1 MIPVLTHHAQQS
13 LNTVRGVYLL
23 LDIFRKASYLDY
35 CEGVI
40 VCPAPYESLV
50 ELGGYGYKFF
60 YQKEFSFD
68 DSVNFIL
75 TIHVDA
81 IVERIL
87 KTVPKPD
94 CHVTF
99 QKKKRKK

>member
-1 MIPVLTHHAQQS
+1 MRRFDFAQNARTADALKGVCVLF
-13 LNTVRGVYLL
+13 
-23 LDIFRKASYLDY
+23 DIFYNAHYLDY

-40 VCPAPYESLV
+40 VCPASYESLLK
-50 ELGGYGYKFF
+50 LGGYGFVF
-60 YQKEFSFD
+60 SYQKEFSFA

-75 TIHVDA
+75 TISVDD
-81 IVERIL
+81 IVKRIFD
-87 KTVPKPD
+87 VASKPD

>member
-13 LNTVRGVYLL
+13 LNTMRGVYLL
-23 LDIFRKASYLDY
+23 LDIIRKASYLDY

-50 ELGGYGYKFF
+50 ELNGYGYEFS
-60 YQKEFSFD
+60 YQKEFSFVG
-68 DSVNFIL
+68 SVDFIL
-75 TIHVDA
+75 SIRVDK

-87 KTVPKPD
+87 KTIPKTD

-99 QKKKRKK
+99 KKKKRKK

>member
-40 VCPAPYESLV
+40 VCPAPYKSLI
-50 ELGGYGYKFF
+50 ELGGYGYNFS
-60 YQKEFSFD
+60 YQKEFSFVG
-68 DSVNFIL
+68 SVDFIL
-75 TIHVDA
+75 SIHVDT

-87 KTVPKPD
+87 KTVPKSD

>member
-40 VCPAPYESLV
+40 VCPAPYRSLV
-50 ELGGYGYKFF
+50 ELSGYGYKFS
-60 YQKEFSFD
+60 YQKEFSFVG
-68 DSVNFIL
+68 SVDFIL
-75 TIHVDA
+75 SIHVDT

>member
-40 VCPAPYESLV
+40 VCPAPYKSLI
-50 ELGGYGYKFF
+50 ELGSYGYNFS
-60 YQKEFSFD
+60 YQKEFSFVG
-68 DSVNFIL
+68 SVDFIL
-75 TIHVDA
+75 TIHVND
-81 IVERIL
+81 IIHRIL
-87 KTVPKPD
+87 KTVSKPD

>member
-1 MIPVLTHHAQQS
+1 MTPVLTHHAQQS
-13 LNTVRGVYLL
+13 LNTVRGIYLL

-40 VCPAPYESLV
+40 VCPASYESLV
-50 ELGGYGYKFF
+50 KLGGYGYKFS
-60 YQKEFSFD
+60 YQKEFSFF
-68 DSVNFIL
+68 DSVDFIL
-75 TIHVDA
+75 SIHVDT
-81 IVERIL
+81 IVERIF
-87 KTVPKPD
+87 KTIPKSD

>member
-1 MIPVLTHHAQQS
+1 MIPVLAHHGQQS

-23 LDIFRKASYLDY
+23 LDIIRKASYLDY

-50 ELGGYGYKFF
+50 ELSGYGYEFS
-60 YQKEFSFD
+60 YQKEFSFVG
-68 DSVNFIL
+68 SVDFIL
-75 TIHVDA
+75 SIRVDK

-87 KTVPKPD
+87 KTIPKTD

>member
-40 VCPAPYESLV
+40 MCPASYESLV
-50 ELGGYGYKFF
+50 ELGGYGYKFS
-60 YQKEFSFD
+60 YQKEFSFVD
-68 DSVNFIL
+68 TVDFIL
-75 TIHVDA
+75 SIHVDA

-99 QKKKRKK
+99 QKKKRKE

>member
-13 LNTVRGVYLL
+13 LNTMRGVYLL
-23 LDIFRKASYLDY
+23 LDILRKASYLDY

-40 VCPAPYESLV
+40 TCPASYESLIK
-50 ELGGYGYKFF
+50 LGSYGYRFC
-60 YQKEFSFD
+60 YQKEFAFTG
-68 DSVNFIL
+68 SVDFIL
-75 TIHVDA
+75 SISVDT

-87 KTVPKPD
+87 KTVPKSD

>member
-40 VCPAPYESLV
+40 MCPAPYKSLV
-50 ELGGYGYKFF
+50 ELGGYGYKFA
-60 YQKEFSFD
+60 YQKEFSFV
-68 DSVNFIL
+68 DSVDFIL
-75 TIHVDA
+75 SIHVDA

>member
-1 MIPVLTHHAQQS
+1 MIPSFVFHAQHS
-13 LNTVRGVYLL
+13 LNTMRGICLL

-50 ELGGYGYKFF
+50 RLGGYGFIF
-60 YQKEFSFD
+60 SYQKEFTFVG
-68 DSVNFIL
+68 SVDFIL
-75 TIHVDA
+75 AIRVDM
-81 IVERIL
+81 IVKRIL
-87 KTVPKPD
+87 ETIPKSD

-99 QKKKRKK
+99 QKKKGKK

>member
-40 VCPAPYESLV
+40 VCPAPYESLIK
-50 ELGGYGYKFF
+50 LGSYGYKFS
-60 YQKEFSFD
+60 YQKEFAFT
-68 DSVNFIL
+68 DSVDFIL
-75 TIHVDA
+75 SIHVDT

>member
-1 MIPVLTHHAQQS
+1 MIPALTHHAQQS

-40 VCPAPYESLV
+40 MCPAPYESLI
-50 ELGGYGYKFF
+50 ELGGYGYNFS
-60 YQKEFSFD
+60 YQKEFSFVG
-68 DSVNFIL
+68 SVDFIL
-75 TIHVDA
+75 SIRVDTIVK
-81 IVERIL
+81 RIL
-87 KTVPKPD
+87 ETVPKPD

>member
-35 CEGVI
+35 CDGVI
-40 VCPAPYESLV
+40 MCPATYDSLV
-50 ELGGYGYKFF
+50 ALGSYGFCF
-60 YQKEFSFD
+60 SYQKEFSFVG
-68 DSVNFIL
+68 SVDFIL
-75 TIHVDA
+75 SIHVDT

-94 CHVTF
+94 CHVAF

>member
-23 LDIFRKASYLDY
+23 LDIIRKASYLDY

-40 VCPAPYESLV
+40 VCPAPYESLI
-50 ELGGYGYKFF
+50 ELGGYGYKFS
-60 YQKEFSFD
+60 YQKEFSFAG
-68 DSVNFIL
+68 SVDFIL
-75 TIHVDA
+75 SIHVDT

>member
-40 VCPAPYESLV
+40 VCPAPYKSLI
-50 ELGGYGYKFF
+50 ELGSYGYNFS
-60 YQKEFSFD
+60 YQKEFSFVG
-68 DSVNFIL
+68 SVDFIL
-75 TIHVDA
+75 TIHVND
-81 IVERIL
+81 IIHRIL

>member
-13 LNTVRGVYLL
+13 LNTIRGVYLL
-23 LDIFRKASYLDY
+23 LDIIRKASYLDY

-40 VCPAPYESLV
+40 VCPASYESLI
-50 ELGGYGYKFF
+50 ELGGYGYNFS
-60 YQKEFSFD
+60 YQKEFSFAG
-68 DSVNFIL
+68 SVDFIL
-75 TIHVDA
+75 SIHVDT

>member
-1 MIPVLTHHAQQS
+1 MTPVLTHHAQQS

-40 VCPAPYESLV
+40 VCPAPYKSLV

-60 YQKEFSFD
+60 YQKEFSFV
-68 DSVNFIL
+68 DSVDFIL
-75 TIHVDA
+75 SIHVDT

-94 CHVTF
+94 CHVAF